1 MKNLKTGAAMVI
13 VGDFITPPLSPHTRI
28 DADHYRWNLNE
39 IASIVTTDT
48 LESAEA
54 RAAAVRQARTRRTL
68 TGAVIGGVV
77 DMASGDDG
85 ILDGVLIGAA
95 FGYLTANS
103 PEKITAKVGVI
114 FTDGEALSLEVD
126 AKDYTLLQT
135 AAKRALA
142 RAAGAGRD
150 DMDARRAAVLGRD
163 VDRPEPEPAKTS
175 YRLMHQQAEY
185 VLSLR
190 QDSDGTAKLLLCGAS
205 GIALGVFPAFASLIL
220 GMNGVNAEGT
230 AGWLFNTMAEY
241 ARFPAMAAIV
251 FGAFY
256 KFFPFTKRE
265 SFLFDDDEREAFGRL
280 IIERAAGPRLMP
292 NG

>member
-1 MKNLKTGAAMVI
+1 MKNLETGAVMMIADNHI
-13 VGDFITPPLSPHTRI
+13 ISPASKHMRI
-28 DADHYRWNLNE
+28 DVDHYRWNLDQ

-54 RAAAVRQARTRRTL
+54 RAAAVRRARTRRTV
-68 TGAVIGGVV
+68 TGAVIGGVI

-126 AKDYTLLQT
+126 AQDYTLLQT

-142 RAAGAGRD
+142 RAAGD
-150 DMDARRAAVLGRD
+150 DAPAT
-163 VDRPEPEPAKTS
+163 EPAKTS
-175 YRLMHQQAEY
+175 YRLTHQQAEY

-190 QDSDGTAKLLLCGAS
+190 QDSDGTAIFLLCAAS
-205 GIALGVFPAFASLIL
+205 GIAIGVFPAFASAMMVMSGEL
-220 GMNGVNAEGT
+220 AEGF
-230 AGWLFNTMAEY
+230 AGWFFNAIVEY
-241 ARFPAMAAIV
+241 GRWLAMAAIV
-251 FGAFY
+251 FGGIY

-265 SFLFDDDEREAFGRL
+265 TFLFDDGEREAFDRLKARASQDGRQSD
-280 IIERAAGPRLMP
+280 IKVSRAAQ
-292 NG
+292 